1 MAVILRY
8 KDTVAQ
14 GEVGIFQLKTSL
26 DAIFN
31 QAASGLRPQ
40 WYRAQSD
47 PSPVF
52 RPSVTVWK
60 YLPRPPGAL
69 YAAAAKLRSDWS
81 TQKLLPGM
89 KKPVCFQSIQKR
101 GT

>member
-1 MAVILRY
+1 MFITTL
-8 KDTVAQ
+8 
-14 GEVGIFQLKTSL
+14 LL
-26 DAIFN
+26 
-31 QAASGLRPQ
+31 
-40 WYRAQSD
+40 
-47 PSPVF
+47 SPVF

-89 KKPVCFQSIQKR
+89 KEPVCFQSIQKR